1 MFESPK
7 HTPAPETPSRLPRSA
22 SAISFPPMGAIALL
36 GSGEFEPWARPVDTW
51 CAEHA
56 TAATDRV
63 LVVPTASAP
72 EGDETFQRWGRMGVE
87 HYRSIGL
94 APEVLDL
101 RERADASKKEIVDA
115 VQGARHIFFS
125 GGNPGYLAETLSGT
139 PFWEAIVAAV
149 AKGETALGGCS
160 AGAAFL
166 GSTAPFVSQDTL
178 DHWTDGTKLLPRA
191 YVIVHF
197 DMIDTYVPGL
207 RQMLLDMKPK
217 DTVTVAI
224 DENTALYGD
233 GEHWNVMGSG
243 KVWIGAD
250 DGELSPY
257 PDGGTLDLQLV

>member
-1 MFESPK
+1 M
-7 HTPAPETPSRLPRSA
+7 T
-22 SAISFPPMGAIALL
+22 AIALL

-56 TAATDRV
+56 TASSDRV

-72 EGDETFQRWGRMGVE
+72 EGDETFKRWGKMGVA
-87 HYRSIGL
+87 HYKAIGL

-139 PFWEAIVAAV
+139 PFWEAVVAGV
-149 AKGETALGGCS
+149 TSGETALGGCS

-166 GSTAPFVSQDTL
+166 GTTAPYVAGDSL

-191 YVIVHF
+191 YVMVHF
-197 DMIDTYVPGL
+197 DMLNTYVPGL
-207 RQMLLDMKPK
+207 RDMLLDMRPEN
-217 DTVTVAI
+217 TIAVGI

-233 GEHWNVMGSG
+233 GEHWQVQGSG
-243 KVWIGAD
+243 SAWIG

-257 PDGGTLDLQLV
+257 PDGATLDLRLL